1 MTRIGGNPSP
11 PWLWPN
17 LLGLDAP
24 AIAVTWQILFARSFG
39 ADIPMVLHL
48 ILGLSVWCIYL
59 ADRLYDSRRTGETVA
74 GTGRL
79 MFTRS
84 HFKPLAA
91 TLLAAS
97 VLNCVLIIRFIPEKL
112 ILTGL
117 ITASLLG
124 GYYVI
129 RLKAGLRIAALIPR
143 EILCGMIFA
152 LGCVITSHEYAPP
165 GTNESQFWLAA
176 FFFGLLCSANCILI
190 SIWEWEED
198 LAANDRSI
206 TTGSPRIVR
215 HIGSAILVAGVCSLA
230 LASSGPGFIYW
241 AMAVSTFAQRIV
253 LHYESRIGKPM
264 LRVLG
269 DAVLLTPLLFVQVA

>member
-1 MTRIGGNPSP
+1 MTSTSGTHSP

-24 AIAVTWQILFARSFG
+24 AVAVTWQILFARSFG
-39 ADIPMVLHL
+39 ADIPPVLHL

-59 ADRLYDSRRTGETVA
+59 ADRLYDSIRTGETA
-74 GTGRL
+74 GGTGRM
-79 MFTRS
+79 MFTRR

-91 TLLAAS
+91 TLFATT
-97 VLNCVLIIRFIPEKL
+97 VLNCTLIIRYIPENL
-112 ILTGL
+112 MITGF

-124 GYYVI
+124 AYYMI
-129 RLKAGLRIAALIPR
+129 RLKSGLRIAALIPR

-152 LGCVITSHEYAPP
+152 LGCVITAQAYALP
-165 GTNESQFWLAA
+165 GTDDLQFWVPA
-176 FFFGLLCSANCILI
+176 FFLGLVCSANCILI
-190 SIWEWEED
+190 SIWEREED

-215 HIGSAILVAGVCSLA
+215 HIGSAILVVGACSLA
-230 LASSGPGFIYW
+230 LASSGPGFIYL
-241 AMAVSTFAQRIV
+241 AMALSSFAQRIV
-253 LHYESRIGKPM
+253 LHYESRMGKPM

-269 DAVLLTPLLFVQVA
+269 DAVLLTPLLFMPFA